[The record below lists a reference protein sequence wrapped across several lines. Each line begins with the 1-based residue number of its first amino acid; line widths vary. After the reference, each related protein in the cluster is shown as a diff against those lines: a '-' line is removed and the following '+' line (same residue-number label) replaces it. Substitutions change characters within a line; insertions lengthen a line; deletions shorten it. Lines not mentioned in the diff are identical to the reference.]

1 MDNVPNS
8 NQSHPQPNRMRR
20 WALAGGLLAGLAT
33 AGAALG
39 WHATAGAHGPR
50 GHFGGSFDMSDP
62 AAMSRR
68 LDAMVGW
75 VLADIDATQEQRD
88 KIGAIAKAAA
98 ADLAP
103 LRQQH
108 IDARRQSIE
117 LLKQPTIDRAALEQ
131 LRAQQLQLGDTASR
145 RMVQALADA
154 AEVLTPDQRAKLI
167 ERWESRRHHRRRG

>member
-1 MDNVPNS
+1 
-8 NQSHPQPNRMRR
+8 
-20 WALAGGLLAGLAT
+20 
-33 AGAALG
+33 
-39 WHATAGAHGPR
+39 
-50 GHFGGSFDMSDP
+50 MSDP